1 MAQFLNKLESPG
13 GNLRRIVSVL
23 ALLAFLS
30 IVTGGILY
38 VSFLQKAAV
47 SEADHQAVNRIRIVA
62 RHLSNSLSE
71 NERPVKTLA
80 GMARIVRALE
90 NTDIQATE
98 EANLILD
105 HFQKTLSADVCY
117 LIDVTGLTIA
127 SSNRF
132 FRDTFVGQNFGFR
145 PYFQKAM
152 EGNTAT
158 YLALGSVSEKRGVY
172 SSHPVMGSEGALVG
186 VAVIKASVEPL
197 ENSLS
202 SRPEETVLVADPNGV
217 VFISSKKQWLFKT
230 LWPLGE
236 RETDMVR
243 DSQQFGAGPWP
254 WIGFRKT
261 DSAGTVELDGARF
274 LMHEE
279 PIRFFPGWTAFY
291 IQDEKA
297 IFQRVSGNLFRV
309 TGVVVITTIVLVGLL
324 VFLLYTRALLEINR
338 RMMAESALR
347 QSEER
352 YRAIY
357 HNTPAM
363 LHSINSMGLLVS
375 VSDHWVKALQYEA
388 GQVIGRPLA
397 DFMTLSSAK
406 YLMDTMMPEF
416 LRTGECVD
424 VPYQFIK
431 RNGEVMDVLLS
442 AIADRDDAGN
452 FVRSLAVSVDITEQK
467 KAREA
472 LKQAQEKL
480 SQHSRELERQVIR
493 RTEEISSILKYTP
506 NLVYIKDTAGR
517 YIMINRRY
525 EEIFGIRN
533 EDVRGK
539 TQHECMPKEYA
550 DAFQEV
556 DLRVLEEKKPI
567 HSEYIVRHDNED
579 HIHLSV
585 KFPIYDEQGAIHAIG
600 GISTDVT
607 ELKKTQ
613 EALRH
618 LSNRMIISQEAERQA
633 IAREL
638 HDELGQILTVLRMDA
653 VWLRNRLK
661 DADAATRERA
671 SAMCELIDKTI
682 EDVRGIAVRLRPGV
696 LDDLGLV
703 DALEWYTS
711 DFERRTGITCIFE
724 HHNVPIL
731 GNTISTAAY
740 RIAQE
745 ALTNVV
751 RHAATDRADVSL
763 FFEQGEFVLV
773 ITDSGVG
780 YDASL
785 MEASDGLG
793 IAGMR
798 ERAMLAGGHLEVEA
812 GSGKGSRIIFRVR
825 VPGANKEI

>member
-1 MAQFLNKLESPG
+1 MARLLNKLKSPE
-13 GNLRRIVSVL
+13 GNLRQIVSVL

-47 SEADHQAVNRIRIVA
+47 SEADHQAVNRINLVA

-90 NTDIQATE
+90 TTDLMATE
-98 EANLILD
+98 EANQILD
-105 HFQKTLSADVCY
+105 HFKETLNADVCY
-117 LIDVTGLTIA
+117 LIDVSGLTIA
-127 SSNRF
+127 SSNRHF
-132 FRDTFVGQNFGFR
+132 TDSFVGQNFSFR
-145 PYFQKAM
+145 PYFKKAM
-152 EGNTAT
+152 EGDTAT
-158 YLALGSVSEKRGVY
+158 YLALGSISEKRGVY
-172 SSHPVMGSEGALVG
+172 SSHPVMGSEGELVG
-186 VAVIKASVEPL
+186 VAVIKASVDL
-197 ENSLS
+197 IENSLT
-202 SRPEETVLVADPNGV
+202 SRPEEIVLVADPNGV
-217 VFISSKKQWLFKT
+217 VFIASKQQWLFKT
-230 LWPLGE
+230 LWPLNAQQE
-236 RETDMVR
+236 EEVR
-243 DSQQFGAGPWP
+243 ASQQFGAGPWP
-254 WIGFRKT
+254 WIGLKRT
-261 DSAGTVELDGARF
+261 DAADTVELNGARY

-279 PIRFFPGWTAFY
+279 PISFFPGWSAYY

-297 IFQRVSGNLFRV
+297 ISQRVSGNLFRV
-309 TGVVVITTIVLVGLL
+309 TGVVVLTTIVLVGLL

-338 RMMAESALR
+338 RIMAESALR

-363 LHSINSMGLLVS
+363 LHSINSKGLLVS
-375 VSDHWVKALQYEA
+375 VSDHWLKALQYEA
-388 GQVIGRPLA
+388 NQVIGKPLA
-397 DFMTLSSAK
+397 DFMSPASAQ
-406 YLMDTMMPEF
+406 YLMKSMMPEF
-416 LRTGECVD
+416 LRTGECID
-424 VPYQFIK
+424 VPYQFVK
-431 RNGEVMDVLLS
+431 KDGVVVDVLLS
-442 AIADRDDAGN
+442 AIGERDGAGN

-467 KAREA
+467 KAQEA

-480 SQHSRELERQVIR
+480 SQHSQELERQVFR

-506 NLVYIKDTAGR
+506 NLVYIKDAMGR

-556 DLRVLEEKKPI
+556 DHRVLEEKKSI
-567 HSEYIVRHDNED
+567 RSEYVVRVDNED
-579 HIHLSV
+579 HIYLSV
-585 KFPIYDEQGAIHAIG
+585 KFPIYDEQGSIHAIG

-607 ELKKTQ
+607 ELKKAQ
-613 EALRH
+613 EALRK

-661 DADAATRERA
+661 NSDAATHERA
-671 SAMCELIDKTI
+671 LAMCELIDKTI

-724 HHNVPIL
+724 HHNIPNL

-751 RHAATDRADVSL
+751 RHASTDRADVSL
-763 FFEQGEFVLV
+763 SFELGEFSLV
-773 ITDSGVG
+773 ISDNGVG
-780 YDASL
+780 YDGCL
-785 MEASDGLG
+785 MEESDGLG

-798 ERAMLAGGHLEVEA
+798 ERAMLAGGSLEVEA
-812 GSGKGSRIIFRVR
+812 MAGKGSRITFRVK
-825 VPGANKEI
+825 VPGEVKEK